1 MTRRGGAYRLVIA
14 LCALPLLA
22 ACATSGQDETSA
34 IPKQFRASQILVT
47 LPSATPEQWAATG
60 QAIAREYALQPAGE
74 FPLASLGVQCLVY
87 RVPAERSV
95 AEVLAQLNADS
106 RVALAQSN
114 QVFRTKAASANDP
127 YGPLQYGMN
136 QIHAIA
142 AHAVSTG
149 KGVTIAVI
157 DTGAQVDHPDLS
169 GAVQSENFVEGGE
182 RSFQTDR
189 HGTAVAGLIAARAG
203 NGIGIVGVAPDA
215 QVLVSKACWYP
226 SAREDQAL
234 CSSWTLAKSVDYVVQ
249 RGVRIINLSLVGP
262 DDALLRQ
269 LLDTALKRGVIVVA
283 AADQGGN
290 EPGFPA
296 AHPGVIAVIASDE
309 QGRAEWPSWAAWK
322 RPVAA
327 PGQEILSTVPSTA
340 YDYLSGSSLAAAQVS
355 GVVALLLQRK
365 PSLSAVE
372 AREAL
377 EAASPS
383 LGGREIGAVEACV
396 ALDTVLGQHVCS

>member
-283 AADQGGN
+283 AADQGERTGI
-290 EPGFPA
+290 PGGPSRCHRGHCQRRA
-296 AHPGVIAVIASDE
+296 GPCGMAVLGGVETTGGGARAGDSE
-309 QGRAEWPSWAAWK
+309 HRAEHGLRLSVGQFAGG
-322 RPVAA
+322 RPGQRGGGLAVAA
-327 PGQEILSTVPSTA
+327 KTIPV
-340 YDYLSGSSLAAAQVS
+340 
-355 GVVALLLQRK
+355 
-365 PSLSAVE
+365 
-372 AREAL
+372 
-377 EAASPS
+377 
-383 LGGREIGAVEACV
+383 GGRGAGGVGSGQSV
-396 ALDTVLGQHVCS
+396 AWWP